1 MKHNNKTTNR
11 EKKTQQAATR
21 PHKEDPTEH
30 ITETCLFKYIENFT
44 TKNGK
49 FSNKK
54 FWFFSYFCSKH
65 RLWVCVRTA
74 SRSKIRKIMYTLV
87 NPSSKKWIKVGF
99 KRGQIYICVFSWCT
113 TRESLA
119 DIKKDLIG
127 FMVNS
132 MATGYQCIYC
142 YFFTGTCRTFTGAI
156 SYNGVWLVGFTDT
169 VRYFTP
175 LLCQPLSILP

>member
-11 EKKTQQAATR
+11 RKKKTQQAATR

-30 ITETCLFKYIENFT
+30 ITKTWLFKYIENFT

-49 FSNKK
+49 ISNKK
-54 FWFFSYFCSKH
+54 FWHLHISAY

-74 SRSKIRKIMYTLV
+74 STSKIRKIMYTLV
-87 NPSSKKWIKVGF
+87 NPSFKKWIKVGF

-113 TRESLA
+113 TIESLA

-127 FMVNS
+127 FMVNP
-132 MATGYQCIYC
+132 MATGYQCIYR
-142 YFFTGTCRTFTGAI
+142 YFFLRTMG
-156 SYNGVWLVGFTDT
+156 YGW
-169 VRYFTP
+169 
-175 LLCQPLSILP
+175 